1 MEHARQTIGAG
12 PRAQAARTA
21 HHAGRLTP
29 AVRVDPAG
37 RVDAPRAVIALVL
50 PVPSGS
56 VPVEALV

>member
-37 RVDAPRAVIALVL
+37 RVAAPQAVIALVP
-50 PVPSGS
+50 PVPPSGM
-56 VPVEALV
+56 PVEALV

>member
-12 PRAQAARTA
+12 PRAPVARTA

-29 AVRVDPAG
+29 AVRVDCAG
-37 RVDAPRAVIALVL
+37 HAAAPQAVIALIL
-50 PVPSGS
+50 PVVSGG

>member
-12 PRAQAARTA
+12 PRARVARTA

-37 RVDAPRAVIALVL
+37 PAAAPRAVITLIL
-50 PVPSGS
+50 PVAAYE
-56 VPVEALV
+56 VRVEALV